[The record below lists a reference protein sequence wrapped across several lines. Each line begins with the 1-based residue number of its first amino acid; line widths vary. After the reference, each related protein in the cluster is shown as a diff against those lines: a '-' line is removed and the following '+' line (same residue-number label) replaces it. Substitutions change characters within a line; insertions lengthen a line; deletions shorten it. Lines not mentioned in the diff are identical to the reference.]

1 MINNECFFLYTILLN
16 VVKCDGDRIVIVN
29 LALNDG
35 SSKQGKARR
44 A

>member
-1 MINNECFFLYTILLN
+1 MLLN
-16 VVKCDGDRIVIVN
+16 VVKCFGARILIVN
-29 LALNDG
+29 SAFNDG